1 MYKLPVLLLCIF
13 VALILC
19 QIIALISK
27 KRRGGKVSSQKA
39 VIVKIDESITGVYSP
54 VRHRTGDYSMA
65 NYKKIV
71 TFRLVDNSTLVLELN
86 AHQAKKLQLNM
97 EGILKTNNTSF
108 VSFTQDTS
116 TR

>member
-54 VRHRTGDYSMA
+54 VRCLLYTSKGRDG
-65 NYKKIV
+65 NP
-71 TFRLVDNSTLVLELN
+71 
-86 AHQAKKLQLNM
+86 
-97 EGILKTNNTSF
+97 GKT
-108 VSFTQDTS
+108 
-116 TR
+116 